1 VLQASSRDFN
11 ELPGAA
17 IHSMQHGR
25 NTASLSSF
33 SPFCEVFE
41 IPMSIAERALDFLQ
55 RSEKVTVITA
65 TVAIGGVLCAVSER
79 LGYLSFEGLDP
90 WVRPAAQIV
99 WLLSTVHFFI
109 QCLLFLGRAI
119 RVVGA
124 WLNGIPQRRRK
135 AAFERPVIQRLRD
148 IDGLS
153 SEMLCYALYKNDNH
167 FWVSDDNARRAW
179 LQRLRVA
186 GLVNVDDANFG
197 TVHYKIHPIAWAYM
211 KLHPNQFINSVL
223 WPKEPWIF
231 ADGREVEADAIVEKQ
246 VAENSRKTWW
256 RFPKRKPA

>member
-1 VLQASSRDFN
+1 MAADTFKDRLAALHYNADLCKFDGKVLQVLRSADAS
-11 ELPGAA
+11 
-17 IHSMQHGR
+17 I
-25 NTASLSSF
+25 
-33 SPFCEVFE
+33 
-41 IPMSIAERALDFLQ
+41 
-55 RSEKVTVITA
+55 
-65 TVAIGGVLCAVSER
+65 R
-79 LGYLSFEGLDP
+79 LVGYLSFEGLDP

-135 AAFERPVIQRLRD
+135 AAFERPLIQRLRD

-153 SEMLCYALYKNDNH
+153 REMLCYALYKNDNH

-186 GLVNVDDANFG
+186 GLINVDDANFR

-211 KLHPNQFINSVL
+211 KLYPNQFINLVL
-223 WPKEPWIF
+223 WPKEPWII

-246 VAENSRKTWW
+246 VAGNSRKTWW
-256 RFPKRKPA
+256 RFPGAAAATAIKLRKHMILL